1 MTKSVLDVCHLIS
14 RTSLRLLHSASQL
27 VVVLEEEEV
36 EVEDF
41 EETASSNWRCR
52 ASLSFL
58 PDDDGIRVI
67 R

>member
-1 MTKSVLDVCHLIS
+1 MLDVCHLIS

-27 VVVLEEEEV
+27 VVVLEEKEEE

-41 EETASSNWRCR
+41 EETASSSWRCR

-58 PDDDGIRVI
+58 PDDDDGWVI

>member
-27 VVVLEEEEV
+27 VVVLEELE

-41 EETASSNWRCR
+41 EETASSSWRCR

-58 PDDDGIRVI
+58 PDDDDGWVI
-67 R
+67 G

>member
-27 VVVLEEEEV
+27 VVVLEEEE
-36 EVEDF
+36 EEDF
-41 EETASSNWRCR
+41 EETASSSWRCR

-58 PDDDGIRVI
+58 PDDDDGRVI